1 LAARITYDTSANSFL
16 ERLAVRSSTPVSDI
30 NLYGDAALL
39 DPYPGYRLLRDLGP
53 VVWLPQY
60 ELYALARFKNVQ
72 EAMRDWQS
80 FSSAQGVMMNQPM
93 NDTLRGIVLCSDEP
107 EHQRLRRVI
116 SRPITPSAIRAY
128 SDLITREAEG
138 LVERLIARKHF
149 DAATDLAQ
157 YLPVTVVSH
166 LVGLPEEGRERMLDW
181 ASANFECF
189 GPLNERTTKAFEI
202 VKEMVAYA
210 FTQCTRENLKP
221 DGWARAIWDA
231 ADRGEIPPDKPPLMM
246 NDYMGPSLDT
256 TIFTISSAVWLFAQ
270 NPDQW
275 SALREDPSLI
285 SGAVNEVVRLE
296 SPLQGFSRVTTS
308 DVDVDGVTIPAG
320 GRALM
325 LWGSAN
331 RDERKWDQAE
341 RFDIRRRNSEH
352 LGFGHGIHT
361 CVGMHLAK
369 MEITALLRA
378 LLTRVKRFELGS
390 TERVI
395 HNVMR
400 GFSKMEVTVH

>member
-1 LAARITYDTSANSFL
+1 MSSSA
-16 ERLAVRSSTPVSDI
+16 PVSEID
-30 NLYGDAALL
+30 LYDDAVLL
-39 DPYPGYRLLRDLGP
+39 DPYPNYRTLRELGP

-72 EAMRDWQS
+72 DAMRDWQT
-80 FSSAQGVMMNQPM
+80 FSSAQGVMMNQQM

-107 EHQRLRRVI
+107 EHQTLRRVI
-116 SRPITPSAIRAY
+116 AKPITPAAITAY
-128 SDLITREAEG
+128 SDLITKEAEG
-138 LVERLIARKHF
+138 LVERLVARGHF

-157 YLPVTVVSH
+157 YLPVTVVSN
-166 LVGLPEEGRERMLDW
+166 LVGLPKEGRERMLDW
-181 ASANFECF
+181 AAANFECF

-202 VKEMVAYA
+202 VKEMVTYA

-231 ADRGEIPPDKPPLMM
+231 ADRGEIPPEKPPLMM

-256 TIFTISSAVWLFAQ
+256 TIFTTSNAVWLFAQ
-270 NPDQW
+270 HPDQW
-275 SALREDPSLI
+275 GALRENPSLI
-285 SGAVNEVVRLE
+285 PGAINEVVRLE
-296 SPLQGFSRVTTS
+296 SPLQGFSRVTTTN
-308 DVDVDGVTIPAG
+308 VDMDGVTIPAG
-320 GRALM
+320 GRVLM

-331 RDERKWDQAE
+331 RDERKWDQPE
-341 RFDIRRRNSEH
+341 QFDIRRRNNDH

-378 LLTRVKRFELGS
+378 LLKRVERFELGS
-390 TERVI
+390 TARVI
-395 HNVMR
+395 NNVMR
-400 GFSKMEVTVH
+400 GFSKVEVTIH